1 VNNNNNDNN
10 EISLKL
16 DVVFKQFFTKKGNE
30 ELLEDF
36 LSSILSR
43 KVKCKSII
51 KEARIGQK
59 RPDEKYGSLDIR
71 AILDDE
77 VEVDVEMQV
86 TDNKDTINRAIYYM
100 STLTTEGL
108 KPTEQYDMMKQKIV
122 IFLMDYELFNLNET
136 VVSSYICLNED
147 KEYELSTLQKY
158 YFIDLTKV
166 QFLDDKNKRRLKLW
180 LAFLNRDKEMLK
192 MVKTDK
198 ILNKAEEEYEYLSG
212 DEEIKR
218 LTELRNR
225 AIRELKGSYSAGLKE
240 GTEIGIQKGIEK
252 GIKEGIQKGKTEL
265 VKNMLLDNVSTEKII
280 KYTNLTK
287 EQILNLKKEI

>member
-1 VNNNNNDNN
+1 LNNNDSNN

-16 DVVFKQFFTKKGNE
+16 DIIFKQFFSKKGNE

-36 LSSILSR
+36 LSSILGR
-43 KVKCKSII
+43 KVKCTAII

-108 KPTEQYDMMKQKIV
+108 KPTESYSKIKQKIV

-136 VVSSYICLNED
+136 VVSSYICLNENKD
-147 KEYELSTLQKY
+147 IELSTLQKY

-166 QFLDDKNKRRLKLW
+166 RYLDDKNKRRLKLW
-180 LAFLNRDKEMLK
+180 LSFLNRDKEMLK

-198 ILNKAEEEYEYLSG
+198 ILNKAEEEYEYLTG
-212 DEEIKR
+212 DEEVKR
-218 LTELRNR
+218 LNELRNR
-225 AIRELKGSYSAGLKE
+225 AIRELKSSYYAGE
-240 GTEIGIQKGIEK
+240 QDGIEKGIEK
-252 GIKEGIQKGKTEL
+252 GIAQVAKTML
-265 VKNMLLDNVSTEKII
+265 KNNISVEDIV

-287 EQILNLKKEI
+287 EQVLDLKK

>member
-1 VNNNNNDNN
+1 
-10 EISLKL
+10 
-16 DVVFKQFFTKKGNE
+16 
-30 ELLEDF
+30 
-36 LSSILSR
+36 
-43 KVKCKSII
+43 
-51 KEARIGQK
+51 
-59 RPDEKYGSLDIR
+59 
-71 AILDDE
+71 
-77 VEVDVEMQV
+77 MQV

>member
-1 VNNNNNDNN
+1 M
-10 EISLKL
+10 
-16 DVVFKQFFTKKGNE
+16 
-30 ELLEDF
+30 
-36 LSSILSR
+36 
-43 KVKCKSII
+43 
-51 KEARIGQK
+51 
-59 RPDEKYGSLDIR
+59 
-71 AILDDE
+71 LDDDI
-77 VEVDVEMQV
+77 EVDIEMQV

-108 KPTEQYDMMKQKIV
+108 KPTEQYDKMKQKIV

-136 VVSSYICLNED
+136 VVSSYICLNEN

-180 LAFLNRDKEMLK
+180 LAFLNRDKEILK

-198 ILNKAEEEYEYLSG
+198 ILNKAEEEYEYLTG

-240 GTEIGIQKGIEK
+240 GIEK
-252 GIKEGIQKGKTEL
+252 GKIQFA
-265 VKNMLLDNVSTEKII
+265 KNMLQDNVSIEKII
-280 KYTNLTK
+280 KYTTLTK
-287 EQILNLKKEI
+287 EQILNLKKEQ